1 MMDSLKT
8 LRWRHCLTRKELAA
22 RVGVCHQRVWAWETG
37 RAQPRLR
44 HIPPLA
50 QALGVSP
57 KQILEMLE
65 PGKRGARE
73 TDATGEA
80 QAEQPRTNTSKVVG
94 PPRGDGRI
102 LAVLFDTWMSAE
114 AVAARLQISRSAA
127 YRALWRGEA
136 RGLIE
141 HRPGG
146 GYRARGRRS

>member
-8 LRWRHCLTRKELAA
+8 LRWRHCLTRKDLAA

-50 QALGVSP
+50 QVLGVSP

-65 PGKRGARE
+65 PGRAEATE
-73 TDATGEA
+73 TDATGEG
-80 QAEQPRTNTSKVVG
+80 QAERPRTSAGQVVG

-102 LAVLFDTWMSAE
+102 LAVLGDTWMSAE

-127 YRALWRGEA
+127 YRALWQGEA
-136 RGLIE
+136 GGLLE

-146 GYRARGRRS
+146 GYRVRDQRS